1 MKTLKRLFSYFV
13 PYLSIIIL
21 YLIMGAVIVSL
32 AMLLP
37 LIIQGIIDSV
47 IGDTPFFILGWVPKN
62 KDQLL
67 YLLLLGWLLIIVLR
81 QILSYLR
88 SFWMTKCATKA
99 AHDMQTDVFKS
110 IVYQSQSFLRKENTG
125 NLLTIV
131 NGDVNVIKTFFT
143 GTVPQIIEGL
153 FGFIFASVM
162 LFKMSPFLVLTAYVF
177 TIPLVIVSKRMKAVF
192 YNEHHKIRQAS
203 ADLSMVTQE
212 NLNGIRIV
220 KAYAQEKQEK
230 SKFKMK
236 NEAYKFSS
244 IHYMACWAKEYVP
257 FAIIGHLPS
266 ISMTIIGA
274 CLCING
280 LSNPLADPRYTM
292 TVSQFIAMGTYLN
305 YIGLPFSQANNWVN
319 VTQQVITSGEKFFRL
334 LNTGSTIS
342 SKKNAVK
349 IPTDSV
355 HITFENLSFSSSG
368 KDILKDINIDLPQGK
383 TLGVVGAT
391 GSGKT
396 MLSNLFM
403 RFYDATKGCVKINGI
418 NVKDID
424 LDTLRSCFAPVI
436 QDVFLFSDTIKK
448 NIAFACPDATGED
461 VLNCSKTAQAHNFI
475 KDLPDEYDTIIGER
489 GMGLSGG
496 QKQRIS
502 IARALMKNSPV
513 LIFDDATSAL
523 DMETEEALYN
533 ALNKEYAK
541 KSRIIIAHR
550 ISSVKNCDEII
561 VLDKGEIV
569 ERGTH
574 DQLIEQKGKYYE
586 IYREQYETI
595 LNSL

>member
-1 MKTLKRLFSYFV
+1 MKTLKRLFSYFI

-37 LIIQGIIDSV
+37 LIIQSIIDSV
-47 IGDTPFFILGWVPKN
+47 IGDAPFLLLEWVPESKN
-62 KDQLL
+62 QLL
-67 YLLLLGWLLIIVLR
+67 IVLIVSWLLIIVLR
-81 QILSYLR
+81 QALGYLR
-88 SFWMTKCATKA
+88 SYMMAICSTKA
-99 AHDMQTDVFKS
+99 AHNMQTDLFTR
-110 IVYQSQSFLRKENTG
+110 IVHQTQSFLRKENTG
-125 NLLTIV
+125 ELLTAV

-143 GTVPQIIEGL
+143 GTVPQIIEGI
-153 FGFIFASVM
+153 FGFLFASVM
-162 LFKMSPFLVLTAYVF
+162 LYKMSPFLVLTAYVF
-177 TIPLVIVSKRMKAVF
+177 TIPLFVVSKRMGSVF
-192 YNEHHKIRQAS
+192 YKEHHKVRQAN
-203 ADLSMVTQE
+203 AELSMVTQE

-230 SKFKMK
+230 EKFNKK
-236 NEAYKFSS
+236 NVNCKDSS

-266 ISMTIIGA
+266 IAMTIIGA

-280 LSNPLADPRYTM
+280 LKNPLADPIYTM
-292 TVSQFIAMGTYLN
+292 SVSQFIAMAAYLN
-305 YIGLPFSQANNWVN
+305 YISLPFTQANNWVN

-334 LNTGSTIS
+334 INTGSSIS

-349 IPTDSV
+349 IPTESIHLTMD
-355 HITFENLSFSSSG
+355 NLCFTSG
-368 KDILKDINIDLPQGK
+368 GKEILKNINIDLPQGK
-383 TLGVVGAT
+383 TLGIVGAT

-396 MLSNLFM
+396 MLANLIM
-403 RFYDATKGCVKINGI
+403 RFCDATSGSVKINGI

-424 LDTLRSCFAPVI
+424 LDNLRLCFAPVI

-461 VLNCSKTAQAHNFI
+461 VVKCAKTAQAHNFI
-475 KDLPDEYDTIIGER
+475 KELPDEYDTIIGER

-523 DMETEEALYN
+523 DMETEEALYD
-533 ALNKEYAK
+533 ALNKNYSK
-541 KSRIIIAHR
+541 NSRIIIAHR

-561 VLDKGEIV
+561 VLEKGEIT

-574 DQLIEQKGKYYE
+574 DQLIDKKGKYYE
-586 IYREQYETI
+586 IYREQYDTI
-595 LNSL
+595 LNSF

>member
-47 IGDTPFFILGWVPKN
+47 IGDTPFSILGWVPKN

-355 HITFENLSFSSSG
+355 HITFENLGFSSSG

-461 VLNCSKTAQAHNFI
+461 VLKCSKTAQAHNFI

>member
-47 IGDTPFFILGWVPKN
+47 IGDTPFSILGWTPKN
-62 KDQLL
+62 NDQLL
-67 YLLLLGWLLIIVLR
+67 FLLLSGWLLIVILR

-88 SFWMTKCATKA
+88 SFLMTKSATKA

-153 FGFIFASVM
+153 FGFVFASVM

-230 SKFKMK
+230 SKFEKK

-244 IHYMACWAKEYVP
+244 IHYMACWAREYVP

-334 LNTGSTIS
+334 LNTGSTIVT
-342 SKKNAVK
+342 KKNAVK

-355 HITFENLSFSSSG
+355 HITFEDLSFSSSG

-403 RFYDATKGCVKINGI
+403 RFYDATNGCVKINGI

-448 NIAFACPDATGED
+448 NIAFACPNATGED
-461 VLNCSKTAQAHNFI
+461 VLKCSKTAQAHNFI

-533 ALNKEYAK
+533 ALNKEYAQ

>member
-1 MKTLKRLFSYFV
+1 MKTLKRLFSYFI

-37 LIIQGIIDSV
+37 LIIQSIIDSV
-47 IGDTPFFILGWVPKN
+47 IGDTHFSFLGWIPQTKN
-62 KDQLL
+62 QLL
-67 YLLLLGWLLIIVLR
+67 SFLLFCWLLIVIIR
-81 QILSYLR
+81 QGLSYLR
-88 SFWMTKCATKA
+88 SFMMAKCSTKA
-99 AHDMQTDVFKS
+99 SHSMKTDLFKK
-110 IVYQSQSFLRKENTG
+110 IIHQSQSFLRKENTG
-125 NLLTIV
+125 DLLTTL
-131 NGDVNVIKTFFT
+131 NGDVNIIKTFFT
-143 GTVPQIIEGL
+143 STVPQIIEGI
-153 FGFIFASVM
+153 FGFLFASVM
-162 LFKMSPFLVLTAYVF
+162 LYKMSPFLVLTAYVF
-177 TIPLVIVSKRMKAVF
+177 TIPLFIVSKRMGSVF
-192 YNEHHKIRQAS
+192 YKEHHKIRQAS
-203 ADLSMVTQE
+203 AELSMVTQE

-230 SKFKMK
+230 GKFDKK
-236 NEAYKFSS
+236 NQGYKLNS
-244 IHYMACWAKEYVP
+244 IHYMTCWAKEYVP

-266 ISMTIIGA
+266 IAMTVIGA
-274 CLCING
+274 CLCINA

-292 TVSQFIAMGTYLN
+292 SVSQFIAMAAYLN
-305 YIGLPFSQANNWVN
+305 YISLPFTQANNWVN

-334 LNTGSTIS
+334 LNTGSSIS

-349 IPTDSV
+349 IPVESV
-355 HITFENLSFSSSG
+355 YLTVENLCFTTEG
-368 KDILKDINIDLPQGK
+368 KEILKNINIDLPQGK
-383 TLGVVGAT
+383 TLGIIGTT

-396 MLSNLFM
+396 MLSNLIM
-403 RFYDATKGCVKINGI
+403 RFYDATSGAVKINGI
-418 NVKDID
+418 NIKDID
-424 LDTLRSCFAPVI
+424 LDNLRSCFAPVI
-436 QDVFLFSDTIKK
+436 QDVFLFSDTINK
-448 NIAFACPDATGED
+448 NIAFACPDATGQD
-461 VLNCSKTAQAHNFI
+461 VVKCAKIAQAHSFI
-475 KDLPDEYDTIIGER
+475 KELPDEYDTIIGER

-533 ALNKEYAK
+533 ALNEHYSKN
-541 KSRIIIAHR
+541 SRIIIAHR

-561 VLDKGEIV
+561 VLEKGEII

-574 DQLIEQKGKYYE
+574 NQLIDKKGKYYE

-595 LNSL
+595 LNSF

>member
-37 LIIQGIIDSV
+37 LIIQSIIDSV
-47 IGDTPFFILGWVPKN
+47 IGDAPFLLLEWVPESKN
-62 KDQLL
+62 QLL
-67 YLLLLGWLLIIVLR
+67 AVLIFCWLLIVVLR
-81 QILSYLR
+81 QALGYLR
-88 SFWMTKCATKA
+88 SYMMAICSTKA
-99 AHDMQTDVFKS
+99 AHNMQTDLFTR
-110 IVYQSQSFLRKENTG
+110 IVYQTQSFLRKENTG
-125 NLLTIV
+125 ELLTAV

-143 GTVPQIIEGL
+143 GTVPQIIEGI
-153 FGFIFASVM
+153 FGFIFASIM
-162 LFKMSPFLVLTAYVF
+162 LYKMSPFLVLTAYIF
-177 TIPLVIVSKRMKAVF
+177 TIPLFVVSKRMRSVF
-192 YNEHHKIRQAS
+192 YKEHHKVRQAS
-203 ADLSMVTQE
+203 AELSMVTQE
-212 NLNGIRIV
+212 NINGIRIV

-230 SKFKMK
+230 DKFNKK
-236 NEAYKFSS
+236 NESYKYNT

-266 ISMTIIGA
+266 ITMTIIGA

-280 LSNPLADPRYTM
+280 LKNPLADPRYTM
-292 TVSQFIAMGTYLN
+292 SVSQFIAMAAYLN
-305 YIGLPFSQANNWVN
+305 YISLPFTQANNWVN

-334 LNTGSTIS
+334 INTGASIS

-349 IPTDSV
+349 IPTESV
-355 HITFENLSFSSSG
+355 HLTIDNLCFSSDG
-368 KDILKDINIDLPQGK
+368 NEILKNINIDLPQGK
-383 TLGVVGAT
+383 TLGIVGAT

-396 MLSNLFM
+396 MLKNLIM
-403 RFYDATKGCVKINGI
+403 RFYDATSGSVKINGI

-424 LDTLRSCFAPVI
+424 LDNLRLCFAPVI

-461 VLNCSKTAQAHNFI
+461 VIKCAKTAQAHNFI
-475 KDLPDEYDTIIGER
+475 KELPDEYDTIIGER

-523 DMETEEALYN
+523 DMETEETLYD
-533 ALNKEYAK
+533 ALNKNYSK
-541 KSRIIIAHR
+541 NSRIIIAHR

-561 VLDKGEIV
+561 VLEKGEIT

-574 DQLIEQKGKYYE
+574 DQLIKKKGKYYE

-595 LNSL
+595 LNSF

>member
-153 FGFIFASVM
+153 FGFVFASVM

-461 VLNCSKTAQAHNFI
+461 MLKCSKTAQAHNFI

>member
-47 IGDTPFFILGWVPKN
+47 IGDTPFSILGWTPQN

-67 YLLLLGWLLIIVLR
+67 SLLLVAWLLIVCIR

-88 SFWMTKCATKA
+88 SYLMTKCSTKA

-153 FGFIFASVM
+153 FGFVFASVM

-220 KAYAQEKQEK
+220 KAYAQENQEK
-230 SKFKMK
+230 AKFKEK
-236 NEAYKFSS
+236 NDAYKFSS
-244 IHYMACWAKEYVP
+244 IHYMACWAREYVP

-305 YIGLPFSQANNWVN
+305 YVGLPFSQANNWVN

-342 SKKNAVK
+342 TKKNAVK

-355 HITFENLSFSSSG
+355 NITFEDLSFSSSG
-368 KDILKDINIDLPQGK
+368 KDILKNINIDLPQGK

-418 NVKDID
+418 DVKDID

-448 NIAFACPDATGED
+448 NIAFACPNATGED
-461 VLNCSKTAQAHNFI
+461 VLKCSITAQAHNFI

>member
-153 FGFIFASVM
+153 FGFVFASVM
-162 LFKMSPFLVLTAYVF
+162 LFKTSPFLVLTAYVF

-461 VLNCSKTAQAHNFI
+461 MLKCSKTAQAHNFI